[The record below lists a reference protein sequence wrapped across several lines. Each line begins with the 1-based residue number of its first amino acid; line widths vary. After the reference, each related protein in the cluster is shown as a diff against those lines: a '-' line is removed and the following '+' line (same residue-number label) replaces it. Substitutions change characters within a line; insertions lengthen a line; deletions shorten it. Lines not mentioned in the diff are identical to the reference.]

1 MSLMS
6 NKIYTAIAIIAF
18 LILFILFFLTK
29 QQKVANA
36 PAETENT
43 QPQSIR
49 KADETEINLKGQEEP
64 FKKALQLVIEKKEAG
79 TDFTNGPCLGSI
91 GDGWVV
97 DLVNDPQ
104 TAADDKPQNQCADLK
119 NGKAT
124 HFFEFSTEGKLLRV
138 L

>member
-1 MSLMS
+1 MS

-18 LILFILFFLTK
+18 LILFTLFFLAK

-36 PAETENT
+36 PAETET
-43 QPQSIR
+43 TRPQSVR
-49 KADETEINLKGQEEP
+49 QAGETEINLKDREEP
-64 FKKALQLVIEKKEAG
+64 FKRALQLVIEKKEAG

-97 DLVNDPQ
+97 DIVNDPR
-104 TAADDKPQNQCADLK
+104 TAVDDKPQNQCADLK

-124 HFFEFSTEGKLLRV
+124 HFFEFSTEGKLLRA